1 MGGGLRLG
9 IPHHLA
15 WGGAA
20 APGTCSEL
28 GQRGVGVR
36 VLLLD
41 GLPAAVASWAE
52 ERADVRASASA
63 FRGRLGRAALT
74 GGLGGGGRPP
84 EDVVQEQDQC
94 GSHRGQQAQAQ
105 GQAQDSSQLRAC
117 GEQRWSGVHRGGQGR
132 PTHPHVST
140 PHPTGLGPCWGRPVL
155 LPLGGSVGGLVGGC
169 EVRVQGVEG
178 RVVEGRA
185 EVPRVPPGWLAGGV
199 LSSQTASELLLA
211 ARRVC
216 FPSAVQ
222 LRAEGS
228 SGHPCPLLP
237 MDPMARGGARTVETA
252 SLPPPAGPHPQGLQ
266 GLPTPPPLAHSAS
279 PWLLPALHPN
289 PCPTMKSSYSSQPGQ
304 EDLPQSW
311 VLGWSPRSPP
321 PPAPRAPCSPAGRP
335 EGPDEPGQGCAG
347 RCHHWG
353 GDVAPRPQ
361 GPEPSSPRHSLGPG
375 SAGLVVAR
383 GEVSGG
389 ARGAVCD
396 EDEDEDGVGRLCSWA
411 PTPSALE
418 AFLPASRPLARPQPP
433 PRTPSWHG
441 LWGGHGGWSGVLAV
455 GAACGG
461 ECARPPA
468 HRLRA

>member
-74 GGLGGGGRPP
+74 GGLGGGRRPP

-321 PPAPRAPCSPAGRP
+321 PRPPAPRAAQQGGPRVRMSRARAAQGDATIGGGMWLPGPRGPSRPA
-335 EGPDEPGQGCAG
+335 PDTHLVQGLQASLLPVEKCLGGHGAQSATKTKMKTVSAGCA
-347 RCHHWG
+347 
-353 GDVAPRPQ
+353 A
-361 GPEPSSPRHSLGPG
+361 GP
-375 SAGLVVAR
+375 
-383 GEVSGG
+383 
-389 ARGAVCD
+389 
-396 EDEDEDGVGRLCSWA
+396 
-411 PTPSALE
+411 
-418 AFLPASRPLARPQPP
+418 PP
-433 PRTPSWHG
+433 PRP
-441 LWGGHGGWSGVLAV
+441 
-455 GAACGG
+455 
-461 ECARPPA
+461 
-468 HRLRA
+468 